1 MHNAYIDI
9 DGEKMSKSLGN
20 FRTVRGLLE
29 SYRGEVLRF
38 ALLSAQ
44 YRSPLN
50 FSVELLD
57 QAQATLDSLYSSLRD
72 VQDVAVD
79 MEVNLADEPFYH
91 ALNDDLNTPVA
102 IAEIHALCKQLHKA
116 APDEMPALKGRILA
130 AGNLLGILEQ
140 DAVEWLQVASSADSI
155 PASSIEALIE
165 ERQAAK
171 LAKNYAR
178 ADAVREEL
186 LAQGVVLED
195 SREGTRWKRK
205 SD

>member
-1 MHNAYIDI
+1 
-9 DGEKMSKSLGN
+9 
-20 FRTVRGLLE
+20 
-29 SYRGEVLRF
+29 
-38 ALLSAQ
+38 
-44 YRSPLN
+44 
-50 FSVELLD
+50 
-57 QAQATLDSLYSSLRD
+57 
-72 VQDVAVD
+72 

-140 DAVEWLQVASSADSI
+140 DAVEWLQGGASSDAISADD
-155 PASSIEALIE
+155 IEALIE